1 MWNDYSSVA
10 ILLICAILF
19 VIIVLVLPPIL
30 RRFRIVHHRPG
41 TIKNNIYECGME
53 TLGKTWVQFNFRY
66 YFYALIFL
74 TLDVMVAFLY
84 PWAVEL
90 KLLGAPALFNIFL
103 FIFILFIGYIY
114 AWKNKAFEW
123 E

>member
-1 MWNDYSSVA
+1 MWTDYSYIA

-19 VIIVLVLPPIL
+19 VAFVIGLPIIL
-30 RRFRIVHHRPG
+30 RRFRIVPHKAG
-41 TIKNNIYECGME
+41 TLKNNIYECGME
-53 TLGKTWVQFNFRY
+53 TSGKTWVQFNFRY

-90 KLLGAPALFNIFL
+90 KQLGAPALISILL
-103 FIFILFIGYIY
+103 FISITVIAYIY

>member
-1 MWNDYSSVA
+1 MWVDYSYVA

-19 VIIVLVLPPIL
+19 VIILLFLPPIL
-30 RRFRIVHHRPG
+30 RRFHIVHHKPG
-41 TIKNNIYECGME
+41 ASKNNIYECGME

-74 TLDVMVAFLY
+74 TLDIMVAFLY

-90 KLLGAPALFNIFL
+90 KQLGTPALINIVL
-103 FIFILFIGYIY
+103 FISVAIIAYIY

>member
-1 MWNDYSSVA
+1 MWSDYSNVA

-30 RRFRIVHHRPG
+30 RRFHIVHHRPSV
-41 TIKNNIYECGME
+41 IKNTIYECGME
-53 TLGKTWVQFNFRY
+53 TMGKTWVQFNFRY

-90 KLLGAPALFNIFL
+90 KQLGAPALVNIFL
-103 FIFILFIGYIY
+103 FILVAFIGYIY

>member
-1 MWNDYSSVA
+1 MTADYGYIA

-19 VIIVLVLPPIL
+19 VVVVISLPPIL
-30 RRFRIVHHRPG
+30 RRFRIVPNKPG
-41 TIKNNIYECGME
+41 EQKSHIYECGME
-53 TLGKTWVQFNFRY
+53 TAGKTWVQFNFRY

-74 TLDVMVAFLY
+74 TLDVLVAFLY
-84 PWAVEL
+84 PWAVRL
-90 KLLGAPALFNIFL
+90 RQLGAPALVSILF
-103 FIFILFIGYIY
+103 FIFIAVIAYIY

>member
-1 MWNDYSSVA
+1 VWTDYTYIA

-19 VIIVLVLPPIL
+19 VAFVIVLPIIL
-30 RRFRIVHHRPG
+30 RRFRIVPHKPG
-41 TIKNNIYECGME
+41 TLKSSTYECGME
-53 TLGKTWVQFNFRY
+53 TSGKTWVQFNFRY

-90 KLLGAPALFNIFL
+90 KQLGAPALISILL
-103 FIFILFIGYIY
+103 FISIAVIAYIY

>member
-1 MWNDYSSVA
+1 MLSDYSYIA

-19 VIIVLVLPPIL
+19 VAVVIGLPRIL
-30 RRFRIVHHRPG
+30 RRFHIVPHEPN
-41 TIKNNIYECGME
+41 TTKYDIYECGMA
-53 TLGKTWVQFNFRY
+53 TSGKTWVQFNLRY

-90 KLLGAPALFNIFL
+90 KKLGAFALVTIL
-103 FIFILFIGYIY
+103 FFILIAIISYIY

-123 E
+123 D